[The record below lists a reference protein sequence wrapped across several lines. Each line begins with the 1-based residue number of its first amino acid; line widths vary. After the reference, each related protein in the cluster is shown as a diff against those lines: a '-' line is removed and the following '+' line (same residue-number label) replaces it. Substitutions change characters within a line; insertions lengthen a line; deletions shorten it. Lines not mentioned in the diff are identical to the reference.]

1 MRRVWE
7 GAIAIARRDFVA
19 TVYKRSFIL
28 FLLAPILLMGM
39 SMGMGIYAARSD
51 RAAARETV
59 AIVADAATVRAIETS
74 RRFLVAGTSERVFPA
89 IRAVAPTGDVRAQ
102 ARQLLAD
109 KEAAYSAVLSGT
121 LQRPVLTGPPDAGI
135 AARMQ
140 LLVNQARSSAALAQG
155 GVGFRPVTLTQVATQ
170 DGAGNLRVM
179 RHAIARVGQFVIF
192 FVTLMLATLL
202 LSNLVEEKSNKVIE
216 VLAAA
221 VPLDSVFVGK
231 LMAMLGMSLVGL
243 IFWGAILALPLL
255 AFPMA
260 GTALASM
267 LPTGGPG
274 VGWAG
279 FFLLLLLYYTMNYM
293 LLGALFLGIGGQAS
307 SVREVQTLSM
317 PITFLQMGVLILAIT
332 VIGDT
337 TSVMSWV
344 AFIFPL
350 SSPLAMIA
358 LAGQSE
364 LVWPHLLA
372 LAWQLL
378 WVVIIIRIASAMFR
392 KNVLKSGGAEPMFRL
407 RRRRPAQQPAE

>member
-1 MRRVWE
+1 MRRIWE
-7 GAIAIARRDFVA
+7 GAKVIARRDFVA

-28 FLLAPILLMGM
+28 FLLAPILLMAM
-39 SMGMGIYAARSD
+39 SMGMGVLAARSD

-59 AIVADAATVRAIETS
+59 AIIADAATVRAIEGS
-74 RRFLVAGTSERVFPA
+74 RHILVAGTNERVFPA
-89 IRAVAPTGDVRAQ
+89 IRAVAPADNVQAQ
-102 ARQLLAD
+102 ARRLLAD
-109 KEAAYSAVLSGT
+109 NDAAYSAVLSGT
-121 LQRPVLTGPPDAGI
+121 LERPVLTGPPDA
-135 AARMQ
+135 ATERRME
-140 LLVNQARSSAALAQG
+140 LLVNEARRAAAIAG
-155 GVGFRPVTLTQVATQ
+155 SGVAFRPVKLTQVLTEDA
-170 DGAGNLRVM
+170 AGSLRVV
-179 RHAIARVGQFVIF
+179 RHTIARAGQFIIF

-221 VPLDSVFVGK
+221 VPLDSVFLGK
-231 LMAMLGMSLVGL
+231 LLAMLGMSLVGL
-243 IFWGAILALPLL
+243 IFWGAIFALPFL

-260 GTALASM
+260 GTAIASM

-293 LLGALFLGIGGQAS
+293 LLGSLFLGIGGQAS

-317 PITFLQMGVLILAIT
+317 PITFLQMAVLILAIT
-332 VIGDT
+332 VIGNT

-344 AFIFPL
+344 AFVFPL

-372 LAWQLL
+372 LAWQAL
-378 WVVIIIRIASAMFR
+378 WVVIIIRVAVAMFR
-392 KNVLKSGGAEPMFRL
+392 KNVLKSGGGGSRFSL
-407 RRRRPAQQPAE
+407 RRRPAEQAEKV